1 MDGLLLDTHSLIWW
15 LLGSDRLT
23 TRAAAAIAEA
33 DPVCVSASSA
43 WEIATKVRIGKLP
56 DMAERMAGYRRDL
69 QREGFRSLAIDQ
81 RHALCAG
88 ALPGRHGD
96 PFDRILAAQALVEG
110 LTVVT
115 RDPAIANFGCKVLW

>member
-15 LLGSDRLT
+15 LLGNNRLS

-33 DPVCVSASSA
+33 DPIWVSASSA

-69 QREGFRSLAIDQ
+69 ELEGFRTLAIDQ
-81 RHALCAG
+81 RHALRAG

-96 PFDRILAAQALVEG
+96 PFDRILAAQALIEG

-115 RDPAIANFGCKVLW
+115 RDPAIAKFGCKVLW